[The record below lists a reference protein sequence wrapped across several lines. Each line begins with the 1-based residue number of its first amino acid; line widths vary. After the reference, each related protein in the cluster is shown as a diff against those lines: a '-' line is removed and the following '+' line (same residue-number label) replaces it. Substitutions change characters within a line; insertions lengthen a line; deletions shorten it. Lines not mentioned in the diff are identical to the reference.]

1 MKNFLYRLKWWLF
14 QKDKNCKS
22 CCIFC
27 NNYETCVIDI
37 TAEEIEIV
45 LSEFD
50 KAYKEFYLTVK
61 ERKKALARAI
71 ARGIAKALERR

>member
-1 MKNFLYRLKWWLF
+1 MKDFLDRLKWWLF
-14 QKDKNCKS
+14 QKNKS
-22 CCIFC
+22 CNKCC
-27 NNYETCVIDI
+27 LRCKYYKTCFIDV
-37 TAEEIEIV
+37 TAEEVEIV

-71 ARGIAKALERR
+71 ARGIAKALEK